1 MGPNA
6 PILLAMG
13 HRVFV
18 TVGSTSFPE
27 LIKTVLSEECS
38 RILFELGYTELRV
51 QYGSDTSLFRE
62 CGQEMRGGMSLTG
75 FDYSPSLEQEMQEA
89 DLVISHAGTT
99 VMASLLIRGSG
110 SILEALHLG
119 KLLIT
124 VPNSSLM
131 DNHQVELA
139 KALSERGY
147 LLQSPPE
154 YESYLCL

>member
-1 MGPNA
+1 MGR
-6 PILLAMG
+6 
-13 HRVFV
+13 RVFV
-18 TVGSTSFPE
+18 TVGSTRFPE
-27 LIKTVLSEECS
+27 LIKAVLSEECS

-51 QYGSDTSLFRE
+51 QYGSDTSLFHE
-62 CGQEMRGGMSLTG
+62 YSEGMRGGVSLAG
-75 FDYSPSLEQEMQEA
+75 FDYSPSLEQEMQDA
-89 DLVISHAGTT
+89 DLVISHAGTQ
-99 VMASLLIRGSG
+99 VVVSLLIRGSG
-110 SILEALHLG
+110 SILEVLHLG
-119 KLLIT
+119 KLLIA